1 MKKKKK
7 KIVFG
12 YLPGY
17 ITGLIVC
24 SGVSVLAMTYF
35 PSNQTTYDNSES
47 GLESTN
53 VQGAIDELY
62 ATCIAK
68 TPAEEII
75 ENAGLEKDSYE
86 CRYFFTG
93 QNPNNYV
100 TFNNET
106 AGWRII
112 SVECDGTIKIMRIA
126 SIGDQYWDRSGSNN
140 WTRPSTLNTYLNST
154 YYNNFYS
161 ASKEQVVSHNF
172 SIGSVS
178 YNNKDLAS
186 QISSENSKTWNGKV
200 ALTTVSEY
208 IRTNSNTSQCGTLSS
223 YNMYYSTCKNTTWM
237 YGTTEYWWTLSAR
250 SSNNNLV
257 YMLYSNLYTINT
269 MDVSISDNA
278 WVRPVVYLSASLTYS
293 GHGTILDPYRI
304 N

>member
-1 MKKKKK
+1 MLKNIFKNR
-7 KIVFG
+7 IFLCVLTALVFG
-12 YLPGY
+12 T
-17 ITGLIVC
+17 I
-24 SGVSVLAMTYF
+24 GVSAATYF
-35 PSNQTTYDNSES
+35 PSNQVTYDNKTS
-47 GLESTN
+47 GLKSTD
-53 VQGAIDELY
+53 VQGALDELY
-62 ATCIAK
+62 NTCAGQISSNQ
-68 TPAEEII
+68 II
-75 ENAGLEKDSYE
+75 KDNNLTKDEYEN
-86 CRYFFTG
+86 RYFFKG
-93 QNPNNYV
+93 SNPNNYLL
-100 TFNNET
+100 FNG
-106 AGWRII
+106 AMWRII
-112 SVECDGTIKIMRIA
+112 SVESDGTLKIIKNEA
-126 SIGDQYWDRSGSNN
+126 IGNMAWNSAGSNDWN
-140 WTRPSTLNTYLNST
+140 NSSLKTYLNST

>member
-1 MKKKKK
+1 MKKLKRILKNR
-7 KIVFG
+7 IFIFILG
-12 YLPGY
+12 
-17 ITGLIVC
+17 GLIF
-24 SGVSVLAMTYF
+24 GAIGVLAATYF
-35 PSNQTTYDNSES
+35 PSNQVTYDNKTS
-47 GLESTN
+47 GLKSTD
-53 VQGAIDELY
+53 VQGALDELY
-62 ATCIAK
+62 NTCAGQISSNQ
-68 TPAEEII
+68 II
-75 ENAGLEKDSYE
+75 KDNNLTKDEYEN
-86 CRYFFTG
+86 RYFFKG
-93 QNPNNYV
+93 SNPNNYLL
-100 TFNNET
+100 FNG
-106 AGWRII
+106 AMWRII
-112 SVECDGTIKIMRIA
+112 SVESDGTLKIIKNEA
-126 SIGDQYWDRSGSNN
+126 IGNMAWNSAGSNDWN
-140 WTRPSTLNTYLNST
+140 NSSLKTYLNST